1 MPYVILVV
9 IAVLLMEWEV
19 EREIRKLD
27 RRIAELE
34 KQYGVN
40 GGANGE

>member
-9 IAVLLMEWEV
+9 IAAVVMAWDMD
-19 EREIRKLD
+19 REIRKLD

-34 KQYGVN
+34 KQYGVQ
-40 GGANGE
+40 GGTNGE

>member
-1 MPYVILVV
+1 MPYIVVILVAA
-9 IAVLLMEWEV
+9 AVMGWDMD
-19 EREIRKLD
+19 REIRKLD

-34 KQYGVN
+34 KQYGVQ